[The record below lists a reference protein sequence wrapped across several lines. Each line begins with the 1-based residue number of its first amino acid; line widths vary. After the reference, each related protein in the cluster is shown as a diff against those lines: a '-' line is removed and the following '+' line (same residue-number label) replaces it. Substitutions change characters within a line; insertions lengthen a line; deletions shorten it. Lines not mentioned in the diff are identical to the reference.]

1 MSVSTGASDTK
12 AQRISYV
19 HDASDSEV
27 GLGASGLAIDV
38 EVLRST
44 VGTQNSPEGPSK
56 QPVLQSRYHRIPPT
70 YTAVPRDPF
79 LLYTK
84 PCSDQWIAHGLVID
98 PNSSPRP

>member
-56 QPVLQSRYHRIPPT
+56 QPVLQSRYPSYSAHVYGSPLGILSFSIPSHAPT
-70 YTAVPRDPF
+70 SGLPMA
-79 LLYTK
+79 LL
-84 PCSDQWIAHGLVID
+84 
-98 PNSSPRP
+98 